1 MKKRILTTAAM
12 IVATITLAFGSTSA
26 LAASRTNTAEVLGA
40 TRSREDAGEAAVL
53 GADRKQNSVEVATEE
68 IKDEK
73 VVADIEDKTIFVETI
88 NAVIEAAN
96 NANNTNG
103 NNEKVNKVTASDL
116 EVLVSVDVTVPEGT
130 EISAETP
137 VYITFT
143 VPGITTETKIHV
155 MHYNTEIG
163 AWEEVASEVG
173 NGYVV
178 GEFTSLSPVAIVA
191 EKTSLSAAANTS
203 NKGTG
208 GKTSP
213 RTGDSQILFV
223 VIFAVIAVVC
233 VSGTFISLRKEKRNN
248 N

>member
-1 MKKRILTTAAM
+1 MKKRILTTAEM
-12 IVATITLAFGSTSA
+12 VVATLTLALGSMSA
-26 LAASRTNTAEVLGA
+26 LAASRTDTAEVLGA

-53 GADRKQNSVEVATEE
+53 GADRKQNSVEVATKE
-68 IKDEK
+68 ITDAK
-73 VVADIEDKTIFVETI
+73 VLADIEDKTILAETI
-88 NAVIEAAN
+88 NTVIEAAN
-96 NANNTNG
+96 KANNTNG
-103 NNEKVNKVTASDL
+103 NNEEVKTVTAADL

-130 EISAETP
+130 VVSAENP

-155 MHYNTEIG
+155 MHYNTAIG
-163 AWEEVASEVG
+163 VWEEVASEVG

-208 GKTSP
+208 SKTSP
-213 RTGDSQILFV
+213 RTGDNQILFV
-223 VIFAVIAVVC
+223 VIFAVIAVAC
-233 VSGTFISLRKEKRNN
+233 VSGTFISIRKEKKN
-248 N
+248 